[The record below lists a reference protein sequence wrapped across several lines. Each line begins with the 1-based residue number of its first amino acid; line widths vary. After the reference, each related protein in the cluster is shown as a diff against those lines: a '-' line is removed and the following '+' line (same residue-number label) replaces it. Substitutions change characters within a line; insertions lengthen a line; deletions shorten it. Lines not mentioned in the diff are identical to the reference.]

1 MRVIGGISMKN
12 IKISRKL
19 TIGFGTVFALLIVST
34 AISLLSLNT
43 LYTQIIRYQDD
54 ALPNTVNVWT
64 LRRHSISLQRYFTLS
79 FLTDDAGQ
87 RQKYMDEIESEQTE
101 LDTALANFSAGS
113 GASEETLKSL
123 NQIMANNAAY
133 QQLLLSYAKH
143 GTADSLEE
151 GKQLLIDEYIPN
163 ASQVGDVV
171 NEVAESINT
180 RMSELN
186 TQAARTR
193 TISLAVLVGTALFSL
208 FFCIIITIMITRSIA
223 RPIRE
228 IEGVYKEIEKG
239 NMRAQITYKSKDEL
253 GRMADSIRNANVK
266 ILSYIQDIG
275 DKLKLLA
282 DGDMR
287 IAMDLDY
294 EGDFEPIKQG
304 LAATASSLSDVL
316 SAINEA
322 SNQVDTG
329 AAQVSSGA
337 QALAAGTTEQ
347 AATVEELNSSITSV
361 SQLAESN
368 ALSVKNASDYVNQVG
383 ESTAASNDYM
393 QQLNTVMKEIS
404 DSSQQISKITK
415 LVEDIAFQTN
425 ILSLNAAVEAAR
437 AGNAGKGFAVVADE
451 VRNLAAKS
459 AEAAQQTAE
468 LIEKSVSTVA
478 KGEKLAADTLA
489 RLADVSGKTDLVVQ
503 AMQEIEIASSEQAA
517 SIEQVSEGLTQVSS
531 VVQTNAATAEESSAS
546 SEELA
551 AQAQA
556 LQREIARFKL
566 ADNDGAPSSEEPE
579 TSAESVEIAPEIR
592 AVLTAG
598 IGKY

>member
-1 MRVIGGISMKN
+1 MRN
-12 IKISRKL
+12 LKISRKL
-19 TIGFGTVFALLIVST
+19 TIGFGTVFALLIIST
-34 AISLLSLNT
+34 VISLFSLNT
-43 LYTQIIRYQDD
+43 LYSQITRYQDD

-64 LRRHSISLQRYFTLS
+64 LRRYNISLQRYMALV
-79 FLTDDAGQ
+79 FLTDDASQ
-87 RQKYMDEIESEQTE
+87 QQKYIDKITSEQAG
-101 LDTALANFSAGS
+101 LDEVLVDFRAAS
-113 GASEETLKSL
+113 GASEETLQSL
-123 NQIMANNAAY
+123 DEIMEKNETY
-133 QQLLLSYAKH
+133 QQVLLSYAQR
-143 GTADSLEE
+143 GTADSLKQ

-171 NEVAESINT
+171 NEVAETINT

-186 TQAARTR
+186 VQAARTR
-193 TISLAVLVGTALFSL
+193 AISLAVLAGSALFSL

-223 RPIRE
+223 KPIRE

-239 NMRAQITYKSKDEL
+239 NLSAQITYKSKDEL
-253 GRMADSIRNANVK
+253 GRMAESIRIANAK

-275 DKLKLLA
+275 NKLKLLA

-287 IAMDLDY
+287 ITMDLDY

-304 LAATASSLSDVL
+304 LASTASSLSGVL

-329 AAQVSSGA
+329 AGQVSSGA

-368 ALSVKNASDYVNQVG
+368 ALSVKKASEYVNQVG
-383 ESTAASNDYM
+383 ESTAVSNEYM
-393 QQLNTVMKEIS
+393 QRLNTVMKEIG

-437 AGNAGKGFAVVADE
+437 AGSAGKGFAVVADE

-478 KGEKLAADTLA
+478 EGEKLAADTLA
-489 RLADVSGKTDLVVQ
+489 RLADVSGKAGMVVQ
-503 AMQEIEIASSEQAA
+503 AMQEIEAASSEQAA
-517 SIEQVSEGLTQVSS
+517 SIEQVSEGLTQVST

-566 ADNDGAPSSEEPE
+566 MENDSSPSSQVLA
-579 TSAESVEIAPEIR
+579 TDAQSIEIVPKAR
-592 AVLTAG
+592 AVFTAAS
-598 IGKY
+598 GKY

>member
-1 MRVIGGISMKN
+1 MKN

-19 TIGFGTVFALLIVST
+19 TIGFGTVFALLIISS

-43 LYTQIIRYQDD
+43 LYSQTTRYQDD
-54 ALPNTVNVWT
+54 ALPNTVNAWT
-64 LRRHSISLQRYFTLS
+64 LRRHSVSLQRYFALS

-87 RQKYMDEIESEQTE
+87 RQKYMDKIESEQVE

-123 NQIMANNAAY
+123 GLIMQNNTAY
-133 QQLLLSYAKH
+133 QQLLLTYAKQ
-143 GTADSLEE
+143 GTADSLEK

-171 NEVAESINT
+171 NEVAESITT
-180 RMSELN
+180 RMNDLN

-193 TISLAVLVGTALFSL
+193 TISMAVLVGAALFSL
-208 FFCIIITIMITRSIA
+208 FFCIVITIMITRSVA

-228 IEGVYKEIEKG
+228 IESVYKEIEKG
-239 NMRAQITYKSKDEL
+239 NLSAQITYKSKDEL
-253 GRMADSIRNANVK
+253 GRMAESIRIANAK

-275 DKLKLLA
+275 NKLKLLA

-287 IAMDLDY
+287 ITMDLDY

-304 LAATASSLSDVL
+304 LASTASSLSGVL

-329 AAQVSSGA
+329 AGQVSSGA

-368 ALSVKNASDYVNQVG
+368 ALSVKKASEYVNQVG
-383 ESTAASNDYM
+383 ESTAVSNEYM
-393 QQLNTVMKEIS
+393 QRLNTVMKEIG

-437 AGNAGKGFAVVADE
+437 AGSAGKGFAVVADE

-478 KGEKLAADTLA
+478 EGEKLAADTLA
-489 RLADVSGKTDLVVQ
+489 RLADVSGKAGMVVQ
-503 AMQEIEIASSEQAA
+503 AMQEIEAASSEQAA
-517 SIEQVSEGLTQVSS
+517 SIEQVSEGLTQVST

-556 LQREIARFKL
+556 LQHEIAKFKL
-566 ADNDGAPSSEEPE
+566 EDYDSTVQLSSKDPE
-579 TSAESVEIAPEIR
+579 TGAELVEAIPKSR
-592 AVLTAG
+592 AALTAG
-598 IGKY
+598 REKY

>member
-1 MRVIGGISMKN
+1 MRN
-12 IKISRKL
+12 LKISRKL
-19 TIGFGTVFALLIVST
+19 TLGFGTVFALLIIST
-34 AISLLSLNT
+34 VISLFSLNT
-43 LYTQIIRYQDD
+43 LYSQITRYQDD

-64 LRRHSISLQRYFTLS
+64 LRRYNISLQRYMTLT
-79 FLTDDAGQ
+79 FLTDDATKKQ
-87 RQKYMDEIESEQTE
+87 EYMDKIASEQAG
-101 LDTALANFSAGS
+101 LDAVLVDFKAAS
-113 GASEETLKSL
+113 GASEETLASL
-123 NQIMANNAAY
+123 DQIMEKNATY
-133 QQLLLSYAKH
+133 QQVLLSYAKR
-143 GTADSLEE
+143 GTADSLEQ

-171 NEVAESINT
+171 NEVAETINT

-186 TQAARTR
+186 AQAARTR
-193 TISLAVLVGTALFSL
+193 MISLAVLAGSALFSL
-208 FFCIIITIMITRSIA
+208 FFCIIVTVAITRSIA
-223 RPIRE
+223 RPIKE

-239 NMRAQITYKSKDEL
+239 NMRAQVTYKSKDEL
-253 GRMADSIRNANVK
+253 GRMADSIRSANGK

-275 DKLKLLA
+275 AKLELLA

-287 IAMDLDY
+287 IQVDLDY
-294 EGDFEPIKQG
+294 EGDFAPIKQSF
-304 LAATASSLSDVL
+304 ASTAVSLNNVL

-329 AAQVSSGA
+329 AGQVSSGA

-347 AATVEELNSSITSV
+347 AATVEELNSSISSV

-368 ALSVKNASDYVNQVG
+368 ALSVKKASEYVSQVG
-383 ESTAASNDYM
+383 ESTTVSNEYM
-393 QQLNTVMKEIS
+393 QRLNTVMKEIG

-437 AGNAGKGFAVVADE
+437 AGSAGKGFAVVADE

-459 AEAAQQTAE
+459 AEAAQQTAD

-478 KGEKLAADTLA
+478 EGEKLAADTLA
-489 RLADVSGKTDLVVQ
+489 RLADVSGKADLVVQ
-503 AMQEIEIASSEQAA
+503 AMQEIERASSEQAA
-517 SIEQVSEGLTQVSS
+517 SIEQVSEGLTQVST

-556 LQREIARFKL
+556 LQREIAKFKL
-566 ADNDGAPSSEEPE
+566 EEDASAAKLPSSNEPE
-579 TSAESVEIAPEIR
+579 TCTEAVETVPESRTLI
-592 AVLTAG
+592 TAG
-598 IGKY
+598 TGKY

>member
-1 MRVIGGISMKN
+1 MRN
-12 IKISRKL
+12 LKISRKL
-19 TIGFGTVFALLIVST
+19 TIGFGTVFALLIIST
-34 AISLLSLNT
+34 VISLFSLNT
-43 LYTQIIRYQDD
+43 LYSQITRYQDD

-64 LRRHSISLQRYFTLS
+64 LRRYNISLQRYMALV
-79 FLTDDAGQ
+79 FLTDDASQ
-87 RQKYMDEIESEQTE
+87 QQKYIDKITSEQAG
-101 LDTALANFSAGS
+101 LDEVLVDFRAAS
-113 GASEETLKSL
+113 GASEETLQSL
-123 NQIMANNAAY
+123 DEIMEKNETY
-133 QQLLLSYAKH
+133 QQVLLSYAQR
-143 GTADSLEE
+143 GTADSLKQ

-171 NEVAESINT
+171 NEVAETINT

-186 TQAARTR
+186 VQAARTR
-193 TISLAVLVGTALFSL
+193 AISLAVLAGSALFSL
-208 FFCIIITIMITRSIA
+208 FFCIIITIMITRSITK
-223 RPIRE
+223 PIRE

-239 NMRAQITYKSKDEL
+239 NMRAQVTYKSKDEL
-253 GRMADSIRNANVK
+253 GRMADSIRNANEK

-275 DKLKLLA
+275 AKLELLA
-282 DGDMR
+282 GGDMR
-287 IAMDLDY
+287 IRVDLDY
-294 EGDFEPIKQG
+294 EGDFKPIKHG
-304 LAATASSLSDVL
+304 LAATASALNNVL

-329 AAQVSSGA
+329 AGQVSSGA

-368 ALSVKNASDYVNQVG
+368 ALSVKKASEYVNQVG
-383 ESTAASNDYM
+383 ESTAVSNEYM
-393 QQLNTVMKEIS
+393 QRLNTVMKEIG

-437 AGNAGKGFAVVADE
+437 AGSAGKGFAVVADE

-478 KGEKLAADTLA
+478 EGEKLAADTLA
-489 RLADVSGKTDLVVQ
+489 RLADVSGKAGMVVQ
-503 AMQEIEIASSEQAA
+503 AMQEIEAASSEQAA
-517 SIEQVSEGLTQVSS
+517 SIEQVSEGLTQVST

-556 LQREIARFKL
+556 LQHEIAKFKL
-566 ADNDGAPSSEEPE
+566 EDYDSTVQLSSKDPE
-579 TSAESVEIAPEIR
+579 TGAELVEAIPESR
-592 AVLTAG
+592 AALTAG
-598 IGKY
+598 REKY

>member
-1 MRVIGGISMKN
+1 MRN
-12 IKISRKL
+12 LKISRKL
-19 TIGFGTVFALLIVST
+19 TIGFGTVFALLIIST
-34 AISLLSLNT
+34 VISLFSLNT
-43 LYTQIIRYQDD
+43 LYSQITRYQDD

-64 LRRHSISLQRYFTLS
+64 LRRYNISLQRYMALV
-79 FLTDDAGQ
+79 FLTDDASQ
-87 RQKYMDEIESEQTE
+87 QQKYIDKITSEQVG
-101 LDTALANFSAGS
+101 LDEVLVDFRAAS

-123 NQIMANNAAY
+123 DEIMEQNATY
-133 QQLLLSYAKH
+133 QQVLLSYAKR
-143 GTADSLEE
+143 GTADSLEQ

-171 NEVAESINT
+171 NEVAETINT

-186 TQAARTR
+186 VQAARTR
-193 TISLAVLVGTALFSL
+193 AISLAVLAGSALFSL

-253 GRMADSIRNANVK
+253 GRMADSIRTANEK

-275 DKLKLLA
+275 AKLELLA
-282 DGDMR
+282 GGDMR
-287 IAMDLDY
+287 IRVDLDY
-294 EGDFEPIKQG
+294 EGDFKPIKHG
-304 LAATASSLSDVL
+304 LVATASALNNVL

-329 AAQVSSGA
+329 AGQVSSGA

-368 ALSVKNASDYVNQVG
+368 ALSVKKASEYVNQVG
-383 ESTAASNDYM
+383 ESTAVSNEYM
-393 QQLNTVMKEIS
+393 QRLNTVMKEIG

-437 AGNAGKGFAVVADE
+437 AGSAGKGFAVVADE

-478 KGEKLAADTLA
+478 EGEKLAADTLA
-489 RLADVSGKTDLVVQ
+489 RLADVSGKAGMVVQ
-503 AMQEIEIASSEQAA
+503 AMQEIEAASSEQAA
-517 SIEQVSEGLTQVSS
+517 SIEQVSEGLTQVST

-556 LQREIARFKL
+556 LQHEIAKFKL
-566 ADNDGAPSSEEPE
+566 EDYGNTVQLSSKDPE
-579 TSAESVEIAPEIR
+579 TGAELAEAVPESR
-592 AVLTAG
+592 AALTAG
-598 IGKY
+598 REKY

>member
-1 MRVIGGISMKN
+1 MRN
-12 IKISRKL
+12 LKISRKL
-19 TIGFGTVFALLIVST
+19 TIGFGTVFALLIIST
-34 AISLLSLNT
+34 VMSLFSLNT
-43 LYTQIIRYQDD
+43 LYSQITRYQDD

-64 LRRHSISLQRYFTLS
+64 LRRYSISLQRYMALV
-79 FLTDDAGQ
+79 FLTDDASQ
-87 RQKYMDEIESEQTE
+87 QQKYIDKITSEQAG
-101 LDTALANFSAGS
+101 LDEVLVDFRVAS

-123 NQIMANNAAY
+123 DEIMEKNETY
-133 QQLLLSYAKH
+133 QQVLLSYAKR
-143 GTADSLEE
+143 GTVDSLKQ

-171 NEVAESINT
+171 NEVAETINT

-186 TQAARTR
+186 VQAARTR
-193 TISLAVLVGTALFSL
+193 AISLAVLAGSALFSL

-223 RPIRE
+223 RPIKE

-239 NMRAQITYKSKDEL
+239 NMRAQVTYKSKDEL
-253 GRMADSIRNANVK
+253 GRMADSIRNANEK

-275 DKLKLLA
+275 AKLELLA
-282 DGDMR
+282 GGDMR
-287 IAMDLDY
+287 IRVDLDY
-294 EGDFEPIKQG
+294 EGDFKPIKHG
-304 LAATASSLSDVL
+304 LAATASALNNVL

-329 AAQVSSGA
+329 AGQVSSGA

-368 ALSVKNASDYVNQVG
+368 ALSVKKASEYVNQVG
-383 ESTAASNDYM
+383 ESTAVSNEYM
-393 QQLNTVMKEIS
+393 QRLNTVMKEIG

-437 AGNAGKGFAVVADE
+437 AGSAGKGFAVVADE

-478 KGEKLAADTLA
+478 EGEKLAADTLA
-489 RLADVSGKTDLVVQ
+489 RLADVSGKAGMVVQ
-503 AMQEIEIASSEQAA
+503 AMQEIEAASSEQAA
-517 SIEQVSEGLTQVSS
+517 SIEQVSEGLTQVST

-556 LQREIARFKL
+556 LQHEIAKFKL
-566 ADNDGAPSSEEPE
+566 EDHDSTVQPSSKDPE
-579 TSAESVEIAPEIR
+579 TGAELAEAVQESR
-592 AVLTAG
+592 AALTAG
-598 IGKY
+598 REKY

>member
-1 MRVIGGISMKN
+1 MRN
-12 IKISRKL
+12 LKISRKL
-19 TIGFGTVFALLIVST
+19 TIGFGTVFALLIIST
-34 AISLLSLNT
+34 VISLFSLNT
-43 LYTQIIRYQDD
+43 LYSQITRYQDD

-64 LRRHSISLQRYFTLS
+64 LRRYNISLQRYMALV
-79 FLTDDAGQ
+79 FLTDDASQ
-87 RQKYMDEIESEQTE
+87 QQKYIDKITSEQAG
-101 LDTALANFSAGS
+101 LDEVLVDFRAAS
-113 GASEETLKSL
+113 GASEETLQSL
-123 NQIMANNAAY
+123 DEIMEKNETY
-133 QQLLLSYAKH
+133 QQVLLSYAQR
-143 GTADSLEE
+143 GTADSLKQ

-171 NEVAESINT
+171 NEVAETINT

-186 TQAARTR
+186 VQAARTR
-193 TISLAVLVGTALFSL
+193 AISLAVLAGSALFSL

-239 NMRAQITYKSKDEL
+239 NMRAQVTYKSKDEL
-253 GRMADSIRNANVK
+253 GRMADSIRNANEK

-275 DKLKLLA
+275 AKLELLA
-282 DGDMR
+282 GGDMR
-287 IAMDLDY
+287 IRVDLDY
-294 EGDFEPIKQG
+294 EGDFKPIKHG
-304 LAATASSLSDVL
+304 LAATASALNNVL

-329 AAQVSSGA
+329 AGQVSSGA

-368 ALSVKNASDYVNQVG
+368 ALSVKKASEYVNQVG
-383 ESTAASNDYM
+383 ESTAVSNEYM
-393 QQLNTVMKEIS
+393 QRLNTVMKEIG

-437 AGNAGKGFAVVADE
+437 AGSAGKGFAVVADE

-478 KGEKLAADTLA
+478 EGEKLAADTLA
-489 RLADVSGKTDLVVQ
+489 RLADVSGKAGMVVQ
-503 AMQEIEIASSEQAA
+503 AMQEIEAASSEQAA
-517 SIEQVSEGLTQVSS
+517 SIEQVSEGLTQVST

-556 LQREIARFKL
+556 LQHEIAKFKL
-566 ADNDGAPSSEEPE
+566 EDYDNTVQLSSKDPE
-579 TSAESVEIAPEIR
+579 TGAELVEAIPESR
-592 AVLTAG
+592 AALTAG
-598 IGKY
+598 REKY

>member
-1 MRVIGGISMKN
+1 MRN
-12 IKISRKL
+12 LKISRKL
-19 TIGFGTVFALLIVST
+19 TIGFGTVFALLIIST
-34 AISLLSLNT
+34 VISLFSLNT
-43 LYTQIIRYQDD
+43 LYSQITRYQDD

-64 LRRHSISLQRYFTLS
+64 LRRYNISLQRYMALV
-79 FLTDDAGQ
+79 FLTDDASQ
-87 RQKYMDEIESEQTE
+87 QQKYIDKITSEQAG
-101 LDTALANFSAGS
+101 LDEVLVDFRAAS
-113 GASEETLKSL
+113 GASEETLQSL
-123 NQIMANNAAY
+123 DEIMEKNETY
-133 QQLLLSYAKH
+133 QQVLLSYAQR
-143 GTADSLEE
+143 GTADSLKQ

-171 NEVAESINT
+171 NEVAETINT

-186 TQAARTR
+186 VQAARTR
-193 TISLAVLVGTALFSL
+193 AISLAVLAGSALFSL

-223 RPIRE
+223 KPIRE

-239 NMRAQITYKSKDEL
+239 NMRAQVTYKSKDEL
-253 GRMADSIRNANVK
+253 GRMADSIRNANEK

-275 DKLKLLA
+275 AKLELLA
-282 DGDMR
+282 GGDMR
-287 IAMDLDY
+287 IRVDLDY
-294 EGDFEPIKQG
+294 EGDFKPIKHG
-304 LAATASSLSDVL
+304 LAATASALNNVL

-329 AAQVSSGA
+329 AGQVSSGA

-368 ALSVKNASDYVNQVG
+368 ALSVKKASEYVNQVG
-383 ESTAASNDYM
+383 ESTAVSNEYM
-393 QQLNTVMKEIS
+393 QRLNTVMKEIG

-437 AGNAGKGFAVVADE
+437 AGSAGKGFAVVADE

-478 KGEKLAADTLA
+478 EGEKLAADTLA
-489 RLADVSGKTDLVVQ
+489 RLADVSGKAGMVVQ
-503 AMQEIEIASSEQAA
+503 AMQEIEAASSEQAA
-517 SIEQVSEGLTQVSS
+517 SIEQVSEGLTQVST

-556 LQREIARFKL
+556 LQHEIAKFKL
-566 ADNDGAPSSEEPE
+566 EDYDNTVQLSSKDPE
-579 TSAESVEIAPEIR
+579 TGAELVEAIPESR
-592 AVLTAG
+592 AALTAG
-598 IGKY
+598 REKY

>member
-1 MRVIGGISMKN
+1 MRN
-12 IKISRKL
+12 LKISRKL
-19 TIGFGTVFALLIVST
+19 TIGFGTVFALLIIST
-34 AISLLSLNT
+34 VISLFSLNT
-43 LYTQIIRYQDD
+43 LYSQITRYQDD

-64 LRRHSISLQRYFTLS
+64 LRRYNISLQRYMALV
-79 FLTDDAGQ
+79 FLTDDASQ
-87 RQKYMDEIESEQTE
+87 QQKYIDKITSEQAG
-101 LDTALANFSAGS
+101 LDEVLVDFRAAS
-113 GASEETLKSL
+113 GASEETLQSL
-123 NQIMANNAAY
+123 DEIMEKNETY
-133 QQLLLSYAKH
+133 QQVLLSYAQR
-143 GTADSLEE
+143 GTADSLKQ

-171 NEVAESINT
+171 NEVAETINT

-186 TQAARTR
+186 VQAARTR
-193 TISLAVLVGTALFSL
+193 AISLAVLAGSALFSL

-223 RPIRE
+223 KPIRE

-239 NMRAQITYKSKDEL
+239 NMRAQVTYKSKDEL
-253 GRMADSIRNANVK
+253 GRMADSIRNANEK

-275 DKLKLLA
+275 AKLELLA
-282 DGDMR
+282 GGDMR
-287 IAMDLDY
+287 IRVDLDY
-294 EGDFEPIKQG
+294 EGDFKPIKHG
-304 LAATASSLSDVL
+304 LAATASALNNVL

-329 AAQVSSGA
+329 AGQVSSGA

-368 ALSVKNASDYVNQVG
+368 ALSVKKASEYVNQVG
-383 ESTAASNDYM
+383 ESTAVSNEYM
-393 QQLNTVMKEIS
+393 QRLNTVMKEIG

-437 AGNAGKGFAVVADE
+437 AGSAGKGFAVVADE

-478 KGEKLAADTLA
+478 EGEKLAADTLA
-489 RLADVSGKTDLVVQ
+489 RLADVSGKAGMVVQ
-503 AMQEIEIASSEQAA
+503 AMQEIEAASSEQAA
-517 SIEQVSEGLTQVSS
+517 SIEQVSEGLTQVST

-556 LQREIARFKL
+556 LQHEIAKFKL
-566 ADNDGAPSSEEPE
+566 EDYDSTVQLSSKDPE
-579 TSAESVEIAPEIR
+579 TGAELVEAIPESR
-592 AVLTAG
+592 AALTAG
-598 IGKY
+598 REKY